1 MSYKNNSTKNSVS
14 VIGVMGVVFV
24 IIMLAHSFTFSCGG
38 GVVPYVPSGAGAS
51 SGQSSGGVFFLF
63 DKGVTTTMFD
73 HRTLQPLF
81 KNIVNSGN
89 ERKNRDRKGKKVKP
103 AVKKKDLADC
113 PDSTG
118 KRHNLVEEGVD
129 PVLNLH
135 KLH

>member
-1 MSYKNNSTKNSVS
+1 MFFNNNSTKNSLSVTRMIEIVS
-14 VIGVMGVVFV
+14 VV
-24 IIMLAHSFTFSCGG
+24 IIVVVSYTYSCGG

-51 SGQSSGGVFFLF
+51 SNQSSGGVFFLF
-63 DKGVTTTMFD
+63 DKGVTSTMFD

-89 ERKNRDRKGKKVKP
+89 ERKNRGKKSR
-103 AVKKKDLADC
+103 KKKPETKKTDSAEC
-113 PDSTG
+113 ADSTA
-118 KRHNLVEEGVD
+118 KRHNLVGEGSD